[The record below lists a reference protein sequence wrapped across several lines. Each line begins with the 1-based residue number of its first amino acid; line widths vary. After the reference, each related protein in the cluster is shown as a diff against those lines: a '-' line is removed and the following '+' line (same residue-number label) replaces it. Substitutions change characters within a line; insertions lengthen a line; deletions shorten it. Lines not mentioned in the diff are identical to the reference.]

1 MLDFM
6 KEKQETSSDKLDV
19 DAIRKRIEGRHMMT
33 FSTINNMRSAID
45 ACVRNIN
52 QYTYLVSPYSHT
64 TFEFVRRTR
73 FYMNKYQ
80 NMLHNE
86 SIDLMKGSYDN
97 HSLTEVLDEIYLEIS
112 NIMAYVC
119 IVEERM
125 LEGATV

>member
-19 DAIRKRIEGRHMMT
+19 DAIRKRIEGRHLMT
-33 FSTINNMRSAID
+33 FATIHNMRSAID